1 MRRGAI
7 VMSPEPVRGGHAPP
21 VSRHEPR
28 EPIRGYRRT
37 QIVADTAL
45 VRQELFR
52 HYGADRVTALVFRA
66 ASAAPVPVEASD
78 RVGAARFQR
87 AAEHVAIAH
96 PSSIRARASTRTVTP
111 PGGSFPF
118 G

>member
-1 MRRGAI
+1 
-7 VMSPEPVRGGHAPP
+7 MSPQPIRGGHAPA
-21 VSRHEPR
+21 VSRHKPW
-28 EPIRGYRRT
+28 EPIRRHGRT
-37 QIVADTAL
+37 QVVANPAL
-45 VRQELFR
+45 VRQKLFR
-52 HYGADRVTALVFRA
+52 HYRADRVTALVFRA
-66 ASAAPVPVEASD
+66 ASAAPVPVEASY